1 MITGHNIYDY
11 LNLSSKD
18 DCFGVYV
25 GVQEIRGHYAQ
36 TKIGRSR
43 NAQAIQRGRQQ
54 GGANW
59 WFHSY
64 FLLPTYEST
73 RLVDACIK
81 KTFES
86 QRIKSTEQR
95 QTELYQFSLEDA
107 SRELEQLLRAEKYE
121 IRDVVDEILEC

>member
-54 GGANW
+54 GELIGG
-59 WFHSY
+59 FTLTFY
-64 FLLPTYEST
+64 FQLMNLLG
-73 RLVDACIK
+73 
-81 KTFES
+81 
-86 QRIKSTEQR
+86 
-95 QTELYQFSLEDA
+95 
-107 SRELEQLLRAEKYE
+107 
-121 IRDVVDEILEC
+121 